1 MALFSSFKIIILSKI
16 VKGHD
21 SKEDACACMEL
32 MLWKI
37 EQDLDKWLFLHNKT
51 LNFKLW
57 INIFFYKKKLIS
69 FFDPSNSWSLCYQEL
84 NFYFLRKIL
93 S

>member
-37 EQDLDKWLFLHNKT
+37 EQDLDK
-51 LNFKLW
+51 
-57 INIFFYKKKLIS
+57 
-69 FFDPSNSWSLCYQEL
+69 
-84 NFYFLRKIL
+84 
-93 S
+93 